1 MRQQQETSAAFL
13 QEYGSLVEIGMT
25 WNQDLA
31 LAMASSLN
39 VIVLRDQSLIPD
51 EAVGFYCQGTA
62 TSAAILTR
70 VNPSGC
76 CSQFVS

>member
-13 QEYGSLVEIGMT
+13 QEYGSSVAIGMT
-25 WNQDLA
+25 WNQDLL
-31 LAMASSLN
+31 LAMENSLD
-39 VIVLRDQSLIPD
+39 VIVLQDQSLIPD
-51 EAVGFYCQGTA
+51 EVVGFYCQGTA
-62 TSAAILTR
+62 TSAVILTP